1 MIHNDR
7 FFKLEMLI
15 LAILNQRDC
24 TSEELTSFLH
34 FQNTLSIKEG
44 VVLTSLFFFLESH
57 LITQYKRD
65 NHTYYHIESAGTVRL
80 DTLKRRYLELKEV
93 IKDIRSRFPLLG
105 KQEKAFLIYLQEMLQ
120 EFETHHPDYKCDDY
134 YEQFGIPETIIA
146 AYYEHIES
154 EFIIN
159 HMKVRKI
166 IKRIGIF
173 LITIFLLT
181 ATFIIYTY
189 YRALQEIQE
198 SQITYEETII
208 EDYGEVVED

>member
-65 NHTYYHIESAGTVRL
+65 NHTYYNIESAGTVRL

-93 IKDIRSRFPLLG
+93 IKDILNN
-105 KQEKAFLIYLQEMLQ
+105 ENI
-120 EFETHHPDYKCDDY
+120 
-134 YEQFGIPETIIA
+134 
-146 AYYEHIES
+146 
-154 EFIIN
+154 
-159 HMKVRKI
+159 KI
-166 IKRIGIF
+166 SK
-173 LITIFLLT
+173 
-181 ATFIIYTY
+181 
-189 YRALQEIQE
+189 
-198 SQITYEETII
+198 
-208 EDYGEVVED
+208 

>member
-65 NHTYYHIESAGTVRL
+65 NHTYYHID
-80 DTLKRRYLELKEV
+80 DTLT
-93 IKDIRSRFPLLG
+93 S
-105 KQEKAFLIYLQEMLQ
+105 
-120 EFETHHPDYKCDDY
+120 
-134 YEQFGIPETIIA
+134 
-146 AYYEHIES
+146 
-154 EFIIN
+154 
-159 HMKVRKI
+159 
-166 IKRIGIF
+166 
-173 LITIFLLT
+173 
-181 ATFIIYTY
+181 IYTT
-189 YRALQEIQE
+189 LM
-198 SQITYEETII
+198 SF
-208 EDYGEVVED
+208 

>member
-80 DTLKRRYLELKEV
+80 DWRNMSY
-93 IKDIRSRFPLLG
+93 I
-105 KQEKAFLIYLQEMLQ
+105 
-120 EFETHHPDYKCDDY
+120 
-134 YEQFGIPETIIA
+134 
-146 AYYEHIES
+146 
-154 EFIIN
+154 
-159 HMKVRKI
+159 
-166 IKRIGIF
+166 
-173 LITIFLLT
+173 
-181 ATFIIYTY
+181 
-189 YRALQEIQE
+189 
-198 SQITYEETII
+198 
-208 EDYGEVVED
+208 